1 LSGRFAVVAAA
12 LITANLA
19 SAQSPAVTYGVTGGA
34 VRFNSQ
40 HSARVFSGTLQY
52 QPKDWLSF
60 DVTPAYLTAQFD
72 SVGVTYTSTGIGD
85 LPVSGSVSKSFDDAF
100 WSPDLGLGLEL
111 TLPTGN
117 TACGLGSGSA
127 GLGLDLGAGFSPVD
141 PLHLYI
147 NASRSLSGL
156 STASSLD
163 APEATSLSLEASY
176 QITPKWSA
184 GLSFGGDFG
193 HTDSSQALARNI
205 GGGTS
210 FNIKGPLALSLGA
223 SAGLTSGSARWALS
237 IGLGTAFAGTNPVN
251 PDTPARI
258 LKHAFAGSGG
268 VGRGNGQGHVGGS
281 KQATS
286 TTCS

>member
-1 LSGRFAVVAAA
+1 MIRRFAVVAAA
-12 LITANLA
+12 LAAARPA

-34 VRFNSQ
+34 VRFNSA
-40 HSARVFSGTLQY
+40 HSARVFSGTLQF

-60 DVTPAYLTAQFD
+60 DVTPAYLTAELD

-85 LPVSGSVSKSFDDAF
+85 LPISASVSKGFDDAF

-127 GLGLDLGAGFSPVD
+127 GLGLDLGAGFSPID
-141 PLHLYI
+141 PLHLYV

-156 STASSLD
+156 SAASSLD
-163 APEATSLSLEASY
+163 APQATSLSFEASY

-193 HTDSSQALARNI
+193 HADSTQALARNI

-210 FNIKGPLALSLGA
+210 INITGPLALSLGA

-258 LKHAFAGSGG
+258 LKHAFSGSGG
-268 VGRGNGQGHVGGS
+268 VGRGSGQGHVGGS
-281 KQATS
+281 KKSTS

>member
-1 LSGRFAVVAAA
+1 LIRRVAVVAT
-12 LITANLA
+12 LIAVRPV

-34 VRFNSQ
+34 VRFNSTR
-40 HSARVFSGTLQY
+40 SERAFSGTLQY

-60 DVTPAYLTAQFD
+60 DVTPAYLSAALD
-72 SVGVTYTSTGIGD
+72 SAGVTYTSTGIGD
-85 LPVSGSVSKSFDDAF
+85 LPLSASVSHGFDDAF

-117 TACGLGSGSA
+117 TTCGLGSGTA
-127 GLGLDLGAGFSPVD
+127 GLGLDLGAGFSPMD

-156 STASSLD
+156 STASALV

-176 QITPKWSA
+176 QITPRWSA

-193 HTDSSQALARNI
+193 HADSTQALSRNI

-210 FNIKGPLALSLGA
+210 FNVKGPLAISLGA

-237 IGLGTAFAGTNPVN
+237 IGFGTAFAGTNPVN
-251 PDTPARI
+251 PDTPARL
-258 LKHAFAGSGG
+258 LKHVFSGG
-268 VGRGNGQGHVGGS
+268 VGRGSGQGHIGGS
-281 KQATS
+281 KKTS
-286 TTCS
+286 TCS